1 MQHLKS
7 KVNLDGQVQLKSQ
20 VGDLTRQ
27 IDVAV
32 RALVGREVET
42 HRSSDVGKMSRDKE
56 KLLMPRVLASGKIT
70 RQAS

>member
-7 KVNLDGQVQLKSQ
+7 KVKLDGHVQLKSQ

-32 RALVGREVET
+32 RGLVGKEV
-42 HRSSDVGKMSRDKE
+42 RSSDVGKMSRDKE